1 MVASDPYDIYH
12 NLTLTADRYK
22 RLVENSLDIV
32 YIFSNKRGGLYW
44 SPRVKDVLGYEP
56 GDLKRHSFIWYNSIH
71 PDYKADIDNS
81 IQEFSKGRGHSVE
94 YRIKDRSG
102 RWHWFYDR
110 FIGKVE
116 KDDEILIEGLATD
129 ITDRKNLELELRDKN
144 QELEKMLA
152 EIKTLRGSLPICS
165 NCKKIR
171 TDKGVWDEV
180 ESYISRHSDV
190 FFTHGICP
198 KCEKVLYPELD

>member
-1 MVASDPYDIYH
+1 MADLNDYDIFH
-12 NLTLTADRYK
+12 DLTLTAQRYR

-44 SPRVKDVLGYEP
+44 SPQVKEILGYEAD
-56 GDLKRHSFIWYNSIH
+56 DLKSHSFIWYDSIH
-71 PDYKADIDNS
+71 PHYKSDVDSS
-81 IQEFSKGRGHSVE
+81 INEFSKGRGHAVE
-94 YRIKDRSG
+94 YRIQDRSG
-102 RWHWFYDR
+102 SWHWFYDR

-116 KDDEILIEGLATD
+116 QDDEILIEGLATD
-129 ITDRKNLELELRDKN
+129 ITDRKNLEIELRAKN
-144 QELEKMLA
+144 RTLEKMLA
-152 EIKTLRGSLPICS
+152 EIKTLRGNIPICS

-171 TDKGVWDEV
+171 TAAGEWDEI

-198 KCEKVLYPELD
+198 KCKKTLYPELD